1 MWTCRSETSPPRSG
15 TPVGRTVWRT
25 ERRNPISS
33 SLEETCPPW
42 GRALLPSSLFSS
54 SFLLVIPLKSL
65 CLMHPGPA
73 SQSWILLLSRPDK
86 EIQSLHPLGPRP
98 DMAQGWLSGGGGGVC
113 SSPIDL
119 TIFGA
124 TSTPSHLQW
133 TRIRAFVMQMSLQCG
148 SQNPSFQ

>member
-1 MWTCRSETSPPRSG
+1 MQVRDFPSKVWDA
-15 TPVGRTVWRT
+15 VGRTVWRT

-42 GRALLPSSLFSS
+42 GRALPPSSLFSS
-54 SFLLVIPLKSL
+54 PFLLVTPLKSL

-73 SQSWILLLSRPDK
+73 SQSWILLPSLPDK
-86 EIQSLHPLGPRP
+86 EIQSLHPLGSRP
-98 DMAQGWLSGGGGGVC
+98 DKAQGWLTGVF

-124 TSTPSHLQW
+124 SSTPSHLQW
-133 TRIRAFVMQMSLQCG
+133 TRIKAFVKQMPLQCG
-148 SQNPSFQ
+148 SQSPSFP